1 MCFREGFFRER
12 NKREFSKLR
21 KREALLERERERLP
35 RNLNVKVG
43 WPMRFFSVYF
53 FLFIFLVLY
62 SFVFVNHR
70 TRWWVE
76 YCMVWS
82 CCYWLGFEGIIIAD
96 WIWKF
101 LLFVVGGPW
110 IYGYLYMV
118 PKGLRITDLKV
129 FFIERWS
136 LIEILCTKFLN
147 PTIHMTCP

>member
-70 TRWWVE
+70 TRW
-76 YCMVWS
+76 
-82 CCYWLGFEGIIIAD
+82 
-96 WIWKF
+96 
-101 LLFVVGGPW
+101 
-110 IYGYLYMV
+110 
-118 PKGLRITDLKV
+118 
-129 FFIERWS
+129 
-136 LIEILCTKFLN
+136 
-147 PTIHMTCP
+147 